1 MYAKY
6 INVGKSNIYVDN
18 SNIDGI
24 IYVKNLEEGSN
35 MKLHERIKKLR
46 TNLHLSQE
54 YVAKI
59 LGVNRNAIVEI
70 EAGKRKVSA
79 EELGK
84 LGELFKVSTDEL
96 LNGRQV
102 EMPTTMFARKFEEL
116 DEADQKEILNLIE
129 FKRMMK
135 ERM

>member
-1 MYAKY
+1 MAKY

>member
-1 MYAKY
+1 MSKY
-6 INVGKSNIYVDN
+6 INVGKSKIYVDN
-18 SNIDGI
+18 SNVDGI
-24 IYVKNLEEGSN
+24 IYVKNQEEGSN

>member
-1 MYAKY
+1 MAKY

-102 EMPTTMFARKFEEL
+102 EMPITMFARKFEEL

>member
-1 MYAKY
+1 
-6 INVGKSNIYVDN
+6 
-18 SNIDGI
+18 
-24 IYVKNLEEGSN
+24 

-84 LGELFKVSTDEL
+84 LAELFKVSTDEL

-102 EMPTTMFARKFEEL
+102 EMPTMMFARKFEEL

-135 ERM
+135 GRM

>member
-1 MYAKY
+1 MAKY
-6 INVGKSNIYVDN
+6 INVGKPNIYVDN

-102 EMPTTMFARKFEEL
+102 EMPITMFARKFEEL